1 MPSGVTAMLFAFL
14 ELHRVTLKETVL
26 WDSSCLWCLPA
37 VQTHR
42 PLLAADRAGL
52 SKVRFPAPQQF
63 HEIVKKLM
71 QSFAN
76 AYGFFGLSQ
85 AYWTVCCQVFSTVW
99 CFLCNSLC
107 WNTAQL
113 DCHHQKQDCPDAVLW
128 CSVRVMFSESSP
140 TSGSVIWGEKGRESY
155 PTLISVS
162 LLQWGFI
169 RDQAIRVPALWVYL
183 CDSTRANGYVKW
195 HASNPRSAGH
205 RGGGGRKSAVS
216 QHQRSDDPA
225 QMWSLHSGNAG
236 AGQGFGWVWSKTP
249 KGQCCTS
256 WKWAVQVKKLFSPT
270 CTAFAELF
278 WECTEVLLSPVVVE
292 WL

>member
-1 MPSGVTAMLFAFL
+1 
-14 ELHRVTLKETVL
+14 
-26 WDSSCLWCLPA
+26 
-37 VQTHR
+37 
-42 PLLAADRAGL
+42 
-52 SKVRFPAPQQF
+52 
-63 HEIVKKLM
+63 M

-76 AYGFFGLSQ
+76 AYVFFGLSQ

-128 CSVRVMFSESSP
+128 CSVRVMFSKSSP

-169 RDQAIRVPALWVYL
+169 RDQAIRVPALWVYP

-205 RGGGGRKSAVS
+205 RGGGGRTNAVSEHQGATILPKCEACTQATQEQGKALAECEVRPQRGSAV
-216 QHQRSDDPA
+216 HHENELCRSGSCSAPPA
-225 QMWSLHSGNAG
+225 QHLQSCSGNALRYC
-236 AGQGFGWVWSKTP
+236 FP
-249 KGQCCTS
+249 R
-256 WKWAVQVKKLFSPT
+256 
-270 CTAFAELF
+270 
-278 WECTEVLLSPVVVE
+278 
-292 WL
+292 